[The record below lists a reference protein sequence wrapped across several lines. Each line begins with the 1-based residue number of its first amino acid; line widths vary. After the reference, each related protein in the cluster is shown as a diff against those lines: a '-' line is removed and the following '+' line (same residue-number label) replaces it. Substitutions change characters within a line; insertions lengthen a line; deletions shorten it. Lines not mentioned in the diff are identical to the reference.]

1 MGFPVSRPVSIDEI
15 RQLSVA
21 ERVLLV
27 EEIWDS
33 ISDEA
38 DSWTL
43 MPQQQLALEKRVASH
58 EANPEEGSI
67 WEEVKAGLRTRS

>member
-1 MGFPVSRPVSIDEI
+1 MRRPVSIDEI

-33 ISDEA
+33 ISA
-38 DSWTL
+38 DAESWSL
-43 MPQQQLALEKRVASH
+43 SADQQQELTRRAAAHDCS
-58 EANPEEGSI
+58 PDEGTSWDEI
-67 WEEVKAGLRTRS
+67 KAGLRSRP